1 MGFHICNTSNYR
13 FETESHDYTSD
24 ATFMTYRLVLCF
36 LRFESVAI
44 VTSTSTYLP
53 IVEGGMNND
62 LQLEWTQISFAKGPY
77 KPGLIKI
84 KASLPSSVLLKLIKD
99 FFILFN

>member
-1 MGFHICNTSNYR
+1 M
-13 FETESHDYTSD
+13 D
-24 ATFMTYRLVLCF
+24 
-36 LRFESVAI
+36 
-44 VTSTSTYLP
+44 
-53 IVEGGMNND
+53 D
-62 LQLEWTQISFAKGPY
+62 LQLEWTQISIAKGPY

>member
-44 VTSTSTYLP
+44 VTTTSTYLP
-53 IVEGGMNND
+53 IVEGGVNN
-62 LQLEWTQISFAKGPY
+62 G
-77 KPGLIKI
+77 
-84 KASLPSSVLLKLIKD
+84 
-99 FFILFN
+99 